1 MLTTPYK
8 MGIKNESTVKC
19 SLQGS
24 NNKVVINMRIDTKLL
39 ETIDRASYK
48 ARISRNENIS
58 QCISYALSN
67 MEEKVKQ
74 S

>member
-1 MLTTPYK
+1 MKKFVPSK
-8 MGIKNESTVKC
+8 
-19 SLQGS
+19 GS
-24 NNKVVINMRIDTKLL
+24 NDKAVINMRIDTKLL
-39 ETIDRASYK
+39 ETIDSEAYK

-58 QCISYALSN
+58 QCISYTLSN

>member
-1 MLTTPYK
+1 MKKFVPSK
-8 MGIKNESTVKC
+8 
-19 SLQGS
+19 GS
-24 NNKVVINMRIDTKLL
+24 NDKVVISMRIDTILL
-39 ETIDRASYK
+39 ETIDSEAYK
-48 ARISRNENIS
+48 AKISRNENIS

>member
-1 MLTTPYK
+1 MKKFVPSK
-8 MGIKNESTVKC
+8 
-19 SLQGS
+19 GS
-24 NNKVVINMRIDTKLL
+24 NDKVVISMRIDTKLL
-39 ETIDRASYK
+39 ETIDSEAYK

>member
-1 MLTTPYK
+1 MKKFVPSK
-8 MGIKNESTVKC
+8 
-19 SLQGS
+19 GS
-24 NNKVVINMRIDTKLL
+24 KDKVVISMRIDTKLL
-39 ETIDRASYK
+39 ETIDSEAYK

-58 QCISYALSN
+58 QCISYTLSN

>member
-1 MLTTPYK
+1 MKKFVPSK
-8 MGIKNESTVKC
+8 
-19 SLQGS
+19 GS
-24 NNKVVINMRIDTKLL
+24 KDKVVISMRIDTKLL

-67 MEEKVKQ
+67 MEENAKVKQ

>member
-1 MLTTPYK
+1 MKKFVPSK
-8 MGIKNESTVKC
+8 
-19 SLQGS
+19 GS
-24 NNKVVINMRIDTKLL
+24 NDKVVISMRIDTKLL
-39 ETIDRASYK
+39 ETIDSEAYK

-58 QCISYALSN
+58 QCISYTLSN

>member
-1 MLTTPYK
+1 MSSK
-8 MGIKNESTVKC
+8 
-19 SLQGS
+19 GS
-24 NNKVVINMRIDTKLL
+24 NDKVVISMRIDTKLL
-39 ETIDRASYK
+39 ETIDSEAYK

>member
-1 MLTTPYK
+1 MKKFVPSK
-8 MGIKNESTVKC
+8 
-19 SLQGS
+19 GS
-24 NNKVVINMRIDTKLL
+24 NDKAVINMRIDTKLL
-39 ETIDRASYK
+39 ETIDSEAYK

>member
-1 MLTTPYK
+1 MYR
-8 MGIKNESTVKC
+8 IKKFAPSK
-19 SLQGS
+19 GS
-24 NNKVVINMRIDTKLL
+24 NDKVVISMRIDTKLL
-39 ETIDRASYK
+39 ETIDSEAYK

>member
-1 MLTTPYK
+1 MKKFVPSK
-8 MGIKNESTVKC
+8 
-19 SLQGS
+19 GS
-24 NNKVVINMRIDTKLL
+24 NDKVVISMRIDTKLL
-39 ETIDRASYK
+39 ETINSEAYK

>member
-1 MLTTPYK
+1 MKKFVPSK
-8 MGIKNESTVKC
+8 
-19 SLQGS
+19 GS
-24 NNKVVINMRIDTKLL
+24 NDKVVISMRIDTKLL
-39 ETIDRASYK
+39 ETIDRESYK

>member
-1 MLTTPYK
+1 MYR
-8 MGIKNESTVKC
+8 IKKFVPSKV
-19 SLQGS
+19 S
-24 NNKVVINMRIDTKLL
+24 NDKVVINMRIDTKLL
-39 ETIDRASYK
+39 ETIDSEAYK

-67 MEEKVKQ
+67 MEENAKVKQ

>member
-1 MLTTPYK
+1 MKKFVPSK
-8 MGIKNESTVKC
+8 
-19 SLQGS
+19 GS
-24 NNKVVINMRIDTKLL
+24 NDKVVINMRIDTKLL
-39 ETIDRASYK
+39 ETIDRESYK

-58 QCISYALSN
+58 QCISYVLSN

>member
-1 MLTTPYK
+1 
-8 MGIKNESTVKC
+8 
-19 SLQGS
+19 
-24 NNKVVINMRIDTKLL
+24 MRIDTKLL
-39 ETIDRASYK
+39 ETIDRESYK

>member
-1 MLTTPYK
+1 MYRMKKFVPSK
-8 MGIKNESTVKC
+8 
-19 SLQGS
+19 GS
-24 NNKVVINMRIDTKLL
+24 NDKVVISMRIDTKLL
-39 ETIDRASYK
+39 ETINSEAYK

-58 QCISYALSN
+58 QCISYTLSN

>member
-1 MLTTPYK
+1 MKKFVPSK
-8 MGIKNESTVKC
+8 
-19 SLQGS
+19 GS
-24 NNKVVINMRIDTKLL
+24 KDKVVISMRIDTKLL
-39 ETIDRASYK
+39 ETIDSEAYK

>member
-1 MLTTPYK
+1 MKKFVPS
-8 MGIKNESTVKC
+8 N
-19 SLQGS
+19 GS
-24 NNKVVINMRIDTKLL
+24 NDKVVISMRIDTKLL
-39 ETIDRASYK
+39 ETIDSEAYK

-67 MEEKVKQ
+67 MEENAKVKQ

>member
-1 MLTTPYK
+1 
-8 MGIKNESTVKC
+8 
-19 SLQGS
+19 
-24 NNKVVINMRIDTKLL
+24 MRIDTKLL
-39 ETIDRASYK
+39 ETINSEAYK

-67 MEEKVKQ
+67 MEENAKVKQ

>member
-1 MLTTPYK
+1 MKKFEPSK
-8 MGIKNESTVKC
+8 
-19 SLQGS
+19 GS

-39 ETIDRASYK
+39 ETIDRESYK

-58 QCISYALSN
+58 QCISYTLSN